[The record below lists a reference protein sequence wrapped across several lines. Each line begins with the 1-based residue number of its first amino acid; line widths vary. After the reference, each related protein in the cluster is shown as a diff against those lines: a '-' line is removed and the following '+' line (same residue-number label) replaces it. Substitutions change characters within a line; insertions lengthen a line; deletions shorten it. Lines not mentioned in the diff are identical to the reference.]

1 VVRCSQNL
9 LASVV
14 VVVVAVVVP
23 VDGFVVVGVISVC
36 FGRYRKGLRVEVGA
50 HTLGLVAAHK

>member
-1 VVRCSQNL
+1 

-23 VDGFVVVGVISVC
+23 VDGFVVVAVISVS
-36 FGRYRKGLRVEVGA
+36 FGRYRKGPRVEVGA
-50 HTLGLVAAHK
+50 HTLGLAAAHK

>member
-1 VVRCSQNL
+1 MVHCSHNL

-23 VDGFVVVGVISVC
+23 VDGFVVVGVISVS
-36 FGRYRKGLRVEVGA
+36 FGRYRKGPRVEVGA
-50 HTLGLVAAHK
+50 HTLGLAAAHK